1 MEYFVLLADR
11 YWSSKSNIMFVIT
24 ATELK
29 KLIGHTIAKADN
41 EPVIITKSNKP
52 RVVMLS
58 IHEYNRLITNQKD
71 YVEPVVEVSES
82 EIDNNSVSNP
92 LPNPLV
98 YNDKKIKE
106 IEKLT
111 LEELLRYGT
120 AWKD

>member
-1 MEYFVLLADR
+1 
-11 YWSSKSNIMFVIT
+11 MFVIT

-58 IHEYNRLITNQKD
+58 IHEYSRLLKNQKD
-71 YVEPVVEVSES
+71 YVEPVEEIVEEQKEDLSS
-82 EIDNNSVSNP
+82 I

-98 YNDKKIKE
+98 YTDKKIKE
-106 IEKLT
+106 IEKLS
-111 LEELLRYGT
+111 LDEVLRYGT